1 MGVQANHRQVRSLI
15 VPQTDRWPGSGSTA
29 AGSRVR
35 TVLVPYDPS
44 WPHQFEAAAEEIQK
58 LGNSVW
64 LVEHIGSTS
73 VPGLAAKPI
82 IDLAVRVCDGAD
94 FEAHRQRLEAGGW
107 ELGSSVRSHPVMVF
121 ERDGRRLRIAHFFT
135 ADEWEHNNQRILRDW
150 LLNHPEDMR
159 RYEAAKVAAVKGA
172 QQRGASYN
180 AAKTAVIQ
188 SIVDRARA
196 DRGLPSVPVYDK

>member
-1 MGVQANHRQVRSLI
+1 MRT
-15 VPQTDRWPGSGSTA
+15 QTTSPNRERRPGSGSTA

-35 TVLVPYDPS
+35 VVLVPYDPS
-44 WPHQFEAAAEEIQK
+44 WPDQFDAAAEEMQR

-94 FEAHRQRLEAGGW
+94 FDAHRQRLEAGGW
-107 ELGSSVRSHPVMVF
+107 ELGSSVRSHRVMVF
-121 ERDGRRLRIAHFFT
+121 ERGGRRLRIAHFFA
-135 ADEWEHNNQRILRDW
+135 ADDWEHNNQRILRDW
-150 LLNHPEDMR
+150 LLSHPEDTR
-159 RYEAAKVAAVKGA
+159 RYEAAKVAAVEGA
-172 QQRGASYN
+172 QQRGGSYN
-180 AAKTAVIQ
+180 AAKTAAIQ

>member
-1 MGVQANHRQVRSLI
+1 M
-15 VPQTDRWPGSGSTA
+15 A

-35 TVLVPYDPS
+35 VVLVPYDPS
-44 WPHQFEAAAEEIQK
+44 WPDQFKAAAEEIQK
-58 LGNSVW
+58 LGNSAW

-82 IDLAVRVCDGAD
+82 IDLAVRVRDGAD
-94 FEAHRQRLEAGGW
+94 FDAHRQRLEAGGW
-107 ELGSSVRSHPVMVF
+107 ELGSSVRSHRVMVF

-135 ADEWEHNNQRILRDW
+135 ADDWDNNNQRIFRDW
-150 LLNHPEDMR
+150 LLSHPKDTR
-159 RYEAAKVAAVKGA
+159 CYEAAKVAAVEGA

-180 AAKTAVIQ
+180 AAKTGVIQ

-196 DRGLPSVPVYDK
+196 DRGLPNVPVYDR